1 MRAQGLVLVACEV
14 YLLQWFSDALR
25 RHADCHIDFQRFIGN
40 NYLYYSHYYHDIQ
53 QLGFPYTSPSD
64 VRYYYFHNVKCYHD
78 DTSAD
83 PDDMST
89 GRRLGHGP
97 EGLVLTFWMGVVV
110 QGLAAL
116 GCLVGSCMDAYWLLL
131 ELRCTRRFGQLW
143 HANSTFTRIVRC
155 TSAGQDTCLA

>member
-14 YLLQWFSDALR
+14 DLLQWFSDALR
-25 RHADCHIDFQRFIGN
+25 RHADCHIDFQRFIGY
-40 NYLYYSHYYHDIQ
+40 NYNYYDDIK
-53 QLGFPYTSPSD
+53 QLGFPHTSPSD
-64 VRYYYFHNVKCYHD
+64 FHDVKCYQD

-97 EGLVLTFWMGVVV
+97 EGLVLTFWVGVVV

-131 ELRCTRRFGQLW
+131 ELSCTRRFGQL
-143 HANSTFTRIVRC
+143 AC
-155 TSAGQDTCLA
+155 QQYLYQDCSLYFCWPRRKTPA